1 MSPHPRV
8 TVILAVVIAT
18 LVTPGGTGAADRFT

>member
-8 TVILAVVIAT
+8 TVILAVVIAA
-18 LVTPGGTGAADRFT
+18 LATPRGAGAADRFT